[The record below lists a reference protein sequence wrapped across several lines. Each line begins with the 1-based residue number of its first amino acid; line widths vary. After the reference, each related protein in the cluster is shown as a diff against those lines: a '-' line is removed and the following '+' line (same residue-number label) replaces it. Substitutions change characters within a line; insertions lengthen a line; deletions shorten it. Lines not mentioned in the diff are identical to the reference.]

1 MFTAATN
8 GGARGAGSPVTF
20 ARHCM
25 GRHARDVRLFGYL
38 AARHQHRIQST
49 QNRDGAAIHAK
60 LERGAR
66 GYPCV
71 NANFDSD
78 LS

>member
-1 MFTAATN
+1 MTASQMFTAASN
-8 GGARGAGSPVTF
+8 VVAHGVGSPVTF
-20 ARHCM
+20 AACCVIVIVWPR
-25 GRHARDVRLFGYL
+25 
-38 AARHQHRIQST
+38 
-49 QNRDGAAIHAK
+49 RDGAAIQAK
-60 LERGAR
+60 LARGAR